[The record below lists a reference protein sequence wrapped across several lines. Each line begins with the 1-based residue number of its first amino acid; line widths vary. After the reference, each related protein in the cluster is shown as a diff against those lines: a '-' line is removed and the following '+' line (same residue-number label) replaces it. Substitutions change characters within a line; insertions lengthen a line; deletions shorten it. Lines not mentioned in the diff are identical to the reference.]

1 MILVPP
7 GQDGEG
13 ADVIFID
20 FGRSMEL
27 NRLDYQLEG
36 EANID
41 DVMCR
46 AMRNGGRW
54 GVDSDLHGLCT
65 CAFTLL
71 FGKDSKDMVEVNA
84 DGKSSLNRSHTIRRY
99 WKNDLWNKLF
109 DKLLN
114 FDPNKDDCDSVV
126 DLRDEFN
133 AYVAQEESLIEGEL
147 KEHRDNLFKKRGKQ
161 G

>member
-1 MILVPP
+1 MPP

-41 DVMCR
+41 DMMCSR
-46 AMRNGGRW
+46 MGQGKTW

-99 WKNDLWNKLF
+99 WNRELWNKLF

-114 FDPNKDDCDSVV
+114 FDPDEDDYDSVV

-133 AYVAQEESLIEGEL
+133 AYVTEKKSSVEGEL
-147 KEHRDNLFKKRGKQ
+147 KEFCGALFKKK
-161 G
+161 